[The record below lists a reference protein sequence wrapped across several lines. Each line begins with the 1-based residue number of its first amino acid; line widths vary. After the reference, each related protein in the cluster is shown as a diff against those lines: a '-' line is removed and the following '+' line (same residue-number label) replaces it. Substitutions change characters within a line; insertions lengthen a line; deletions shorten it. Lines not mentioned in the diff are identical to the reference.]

1 MLRLRPLLPWYPY
14 CSLRGGDILLFN
26 FFSFRGLLV
35 VVYQII
41 FIPTRQP
48 NRTKLTKL
56 ETSVV
61 IATIIA
67 AFSCVCNVDFITG
80 KTKEHACLEFLVS
93 SIWNVVTVSVNP
105 VNHCYRDSV
114 FSLLPTIPSGI
125 RLYLTLD
132 IFCHTYQ
139 NTSFLLQ
146 PLIFQ
151 QPIYL

>member
-14 CSLRGGDILLFN
+14 CSVRGGDILLFY
-26 FFSFRGLLV
+26 FFSLRGLLV
-35 VVYQII
+35 IVYQII
-41 FIPTRQP
+41 FIPTRKP

-67 AFSCVCNVDFITG
+67 TFSCVCDVDFITC
-80 KTKEHACLEFLVS
+80 KTKEHSRFEVFRLA
-93 SIWNVVTVSVNP
+93 IWNIITVSIHP
-105 VNHCYRDSV
+105 VNHVYWDPI

-132 IFCHTYQ
+132 IFCHT
-139 NTSFLLQ
+139 
-146 PLIFQ
+146 
-151 QPIYL
+151 